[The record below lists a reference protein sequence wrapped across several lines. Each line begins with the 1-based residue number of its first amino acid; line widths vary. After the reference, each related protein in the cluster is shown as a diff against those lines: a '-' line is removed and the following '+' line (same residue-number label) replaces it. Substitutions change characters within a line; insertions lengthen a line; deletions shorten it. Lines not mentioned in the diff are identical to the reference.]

1 MARILVIEDD
11 ADMRALLEQLL
22 TSAGHE
28 VVLASDGREGVDQ
41 YRARPADLVIT
52 DLFMPSQ
59 EGLETIVELRRR
71 FQDVIIIAMSGKTVG
86 IPLLSVAQ
94 RLGAVALL
102 EKPFS
107 SNQLLNAVEKA
118 LWRPLC

>member
-1 MARILVIEDD
+1 MTRILVIEDD
-11 ADMRALLEQLL
+11 ADMRALLEQVL

-28 VVLASDGREGVDQ
+28 VALASDGREGVDQ
-41 YRARPADLVIT
+41 YRAKPADLVIT

-71 FQDVIIIAMSGKTVG
+71 FPDVVIIAMSGKTAG

-94 RLGAVALL
+94 RLGAVAIL

-107 SNQLLNAVEKA
+107 SNQLLNVVEEA
-118 LWRPLC
+118 L